1 MVKAYLLRDPADPAV
16 VVAIGLFDLTEQQA
30 ERVRQVVEESER
42 ARHDRMA
49 PHVAETLVSGLFD
62 VVHTERG
69 TATGDTTVV
78 PLTERHLKPGCVD
91 AFVEAMTA
99 FASRSGGIPAGLE
112 QVIAMRD
119 TADPDHLIQLGIIRT
134 DDLGAMRERMGGRDE
149 MLAVI
154 EPFLDSVGL
163 DATYELV
170 EELSPVRV

>member
-1 MVKAYLLRDPADPAV
+1 MVKAYVLRDPADPEV
-16 VVAIGLFDLTEQQA
+16 VLALGLFDLTDQQA
-30 ERVRQVVEESER
+30 ERVRHAVAEPER
-42 ARHDRMA
+42 DRHDRMA

-62 VVHTERG
+62 VVHTQRG
-69 TATGDTTVV
+69 TGTGDTTVV

-91 AFVEAMTA
+91 AVVEAMTA
-99 FASRSGGIPAGLE
+99 FGKRTGGMPAGLE

-119 TADPDHLIQLGIIRT
+119 TADADHVIQLGIIRT
-134 DDLGAMRERMGGRDE
+134 DDLGAMRERIGGRDE

-170 EELSPVRV
+170 EELSPVRA